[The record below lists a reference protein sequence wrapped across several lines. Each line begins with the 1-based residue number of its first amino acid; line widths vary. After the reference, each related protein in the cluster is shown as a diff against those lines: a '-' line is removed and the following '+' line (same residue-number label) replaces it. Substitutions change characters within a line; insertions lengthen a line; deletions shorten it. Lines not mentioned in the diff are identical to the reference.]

1 MRLYNE
7 KKKVNITV
15 KKKKKKKKKKKVLY
29 TQMQE
34 LIAENDT

>member
-15 KKKKKKKKKKKVLY
+15 KKKKKKKKKVLY